1 MLNLKLKTDDQ
12 TSSSKFMQTM
22 PRSSASA
29 TTSSRPKT
37 STYTPPTSRIED
49 MKPRA
54 LPDQKQ
60 LHKQMSDMMQQFT
73 KPATTSRIQLY
84 KPQAEQQ
91 QQQQQQQSFN
101 PMATRRLTNESNH
114 VLGDGSNHTMLFNVK
129 NKNQK

>member
-1 MLNLKLKTDDQ
+1 
-12 TSSSKFMQTM
+12 MQTM
-22 PRSSASA
+22 PRSTASA
-29 TTSSRPKT
+29 TTTGRPKT

-84 KPQAEQQ
+84 KPGTGAPQFEH
-91 QQQQQQQSFN
+91 QQQSFN
-101 PMATRRLTNESNH
+101 PMATRKLTNESNH
-114 VLGDGSNHTMLFNVK
+114 DIGDGGGGSNTMMFNVK

>member
-1 MLNLKLKTDDQ
+1 
-12 TSSSKFMQTM
+12 
-22 PRSSASA
+22 
-29 TTSSRPKT
+29 
-37 STYTPPTSRIED
+37 

-73 KPATTSRIQLY
+73 RPATTSRIQLY
-84 KPQAEQQ
+84 KPQAEQQQ